1 MFHLVDSGAGWLHWV
16 EDPSIVDP
24 YLSSLPDGGW
34 TLVSALGVPQFTM
47 AAFTAILLIGV
58 WHVCLLSTTRG
69 VRAERD
75 YLMAVC
81 EDVEGGL
88 A

>member
-16 EDPSIVDP
+16 EDPSIADP
-24 YLSSLPDGGW
+24 YSSSLPDGSW
-34 TLVSALGVPQFTM
+34 TLMSALGMPQFPM
-47 AAFTAILLIGV
+47 AAFTAISLIGV
-58 WHVCLLSTTRG
+58 WHVSLSTTRG